1 MKRRAL
7 ALCAGLLLLGLMPAS
22 TLANNPT
29 PPSRLD
35 QSADTGGTSTGGSLQ
50 AQTFTAGIT
59 GPLSGVDLSFAIGG
73 TTTVNV
79 SLQGVHNVA
88 GQMVPDGFPKAT
100 ASASVTGLDWSTW
113 NWFHFSFSTPPSV
126 TAGTMY
132 AIVFD
137 PGLAGAHGPA
147 ADNYAGGQAWGL
159 SLQTT
164 WVPVGNLSDF
174 GFETYIQDTVTT
186 TLAWDKPAVT
196 AGVSTPLKLTAT
208 MTFTNGDEIGD
219 YSVLLGDLPSW
230 YVSPTP
236 PTIVCSWGAC
246 DLATIQGT
254 GGITVPAL
262 HSWCHADGHPARK
275 CDACCSRCRNSIGN
289 RHGLP
294 SFRGSGRSGTSGPGG
309 DSVLRRRH
317 CQRAG
322 HSGRHA
328 PLRQRPAPPT
338 PAPTPTLAPAAT
350 PTPSPT
356 PVPTM
361 VVEAA
366 TAAPTKAP
374 TPPPTSTGVGP
385 GSDNTGGTI
394 WFLPFALVAAFG
406 GLLVLVDRRRRR
418 LI

>member
-59 GPLSGVDLSFAIGG
+59 GPLIGVDLSFAIGG

-159 SLQTT
+159 SPQTT

-254 GGITVPAL
+254 GGITVPASTPGATL
-262 HSWCHADGHPARK
+262 TVTLQGNATPAAADVGTASATGTGCLVSVVQEDRVQAAQAEIPYCVDGTASVQVIAAATPA
-275 CDACCSRCRNSIGN
+275 
-289 RHGLP
+289 P
-294 SFRGSGRSGTSGPGG
+294 PT
-309 DSVLRRRH
+309 
-317 CQRAG
+317 
-322 HSGRHA
+322 
-328 PLRQRPAPPT
+328 PAPPT

-356 PVPTM
+356 PAPTM

-366 TAAPTKAP
+366 TAAPTRAP

>member
-7 ALCAGLLLLGLMPAS
+7 ALCAGLLLLGLMPGS
-22 TLANNPT
+22 TLASNPT

-35 QSADTGGTSTGGSLQ
+35 QSADTGSTSTGGSLQ

-59 GPLSGVDLSFAIGG
+59 GPLSGVDLSFVYGDPG

-79 SLQGVHNVA
+79 SLQGVQNVA
-88 GQMVPDGFPKAT
+88 GQMVPDGTPRAT
-100 ASASVTGLDWSTW
+100 ASASVTSPDWSTW
-113 NWFHFSFSTPPSV
+113 NWFHFSFSSPPSV

-137 PGLAGAHGPA
+137 PGLAGAHGA
-147 ADNYAGGQAWGL
+147 SADNYAGGQAWGL
-159 SLQTT
+159 SPQTT

-174 GFETYIQDTVTT
+174 GFRTYIQDTVTT

-230 YVSPTP
+230 YVNPTP

-254 GGITVPAL
+254 GGITVPASTPGATL
-262 HSWCHADGHPARK
+262 TVTLQGTATPAAADVGTASATGTGCLVSAIVVQEDRAQPNLA
-275 CDACCSRCRNSIGN
+275 A
-289 RHGLP
+289 LP
-294 SFRGSGRSGTSGPGG
+294 YCVDGTA
-309 DSVLRRRH
+309 SV
-317 CQRAG
+317 QVVA
-322 HSGRHA
+322 A
-328 PLRQRPAPPT
+328 AA
-338 PAPTPTLAPAAT
+338 APTPTLAPTAT
-350 PTPSPT
+350 PAPTATLTLSPT
-356 PVPTM
+356 PAPTI
-361 VVEAA
+361 VVEGA

-374 TPPPTSTGVGP
+374 TPPPTSTGAGP

-394 WFLPFALVAAFG
+394 WFMPFALVASMG
-406 GLLVLVDRRRRR
+406 GLLVLVDRGRRR
-418 LI
+418 IS